1 MRGMG
6 TRTPVECAQDLRSN
20 RAEFQAGRVSR
31 REHLAFAEAIW
42 MDLLTRGLADEL
54 VREIGKAEAK

>member
-1 MRGMG
+1 MG
-6 TRTPVECAQDLRSN
+6 TRTPVECAQELRSN
-20 RAEFQAGRVSR
+20 RAAFQASRMSR
-31 REHLAFAEAIW
+31 REHLELARAIW